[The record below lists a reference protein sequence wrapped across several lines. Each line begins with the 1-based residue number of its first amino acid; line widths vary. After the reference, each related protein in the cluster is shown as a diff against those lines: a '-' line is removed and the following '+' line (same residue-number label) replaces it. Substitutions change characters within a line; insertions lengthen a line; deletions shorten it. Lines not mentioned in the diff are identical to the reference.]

1 MTNDVK
7 NFIETNWQ
15 LLDDN
20 VVEFFHSAYNGL
32 SLYCQKEL
40 IDVLQTAK
48 IDVEKARETTIH
60 FIITMWMEDL
70 GKPVY
75 LSTFISRYLDG
86 TLGYDAD
93 WLTDYIINNQSEW
106 DDSVTIEIADNGDFL
121 LYPEGV

>member
-15 LLDDN
+15 LLEDN
-20 VVEFFHSAYNGL
+20 AVEFFHSAYNGL

-40 IDVLQTAK
+40 IDVLQTAN

-70 GKPVY
+70 DKPSY

-86 TLGYDAD
+86 ILGYDAD
-93 WLTDYIINNQSEW
+93 WITDYIINNQTEW
-106 DDSVTIEIADNGDFL
+106 EDSVTIKIADLGDFL
-121 LYPEGV
+121 LFPNKE